1 MKSKK
6 TPANNLWAC
15 KGSSG
20 VTLVEYMI
28 GMGVGALVL
37 AIVVPFSV
45 YSMRSFE
52 GLANYADLNT
62 SGLLA
67 LDRMSSDI
75 RQAVRLTSYATN
87 QLVFDNGTNGPAIT
101 FNYDAANGI
110 LTRQTGTT
118 SKVLLTG
125 CDSLKFAIYQRTL
138 IAGSYDQYPVANAT
152 NCKVVAINWVCSR
165 KILGAKVNS
174 ENAQSARIVIRKN

>member
-1 MKSKK
+1 MV
-6 TPANNLWAC
+6 
-15 KGSSG
+15 G
-20 VTLVEYMI
+20 I
-28 GMGVGALVL
+28 GIGALVL
-37 AIVVPFSV
+37 AVVVPFSV

-52 GLANYADLNT
+52 GLANYSDLNS

-67 LDRMSSDI
+67 LDQLSRDI
-75 RQAVRLTSYATN
+75 RQAVRLTTYATN

-101 FNYDAANGI
+101 FNYDAAKGI

-125 CDSLKFAIYQRTL
+125 CDSLNFAIYQRTP
-138 IAGSYDQYPVANAT
+138 IAGGYDQYPVANVT

-165 KILGAKVNS
+165 RILGAKVNS
-174 ENAQSARIVIRKN
+174 ENAQSARIVIRKH

>member
-1 MKSKK
+1 MKSKNTLASVSARK
-6 TPANNLWAC
+6 R
-15 KGSSG
+15 SSG
-20 VTLVEYMI
+20 GTLVEYII
-28 GMGVGALVL
+28 GVGVGALVL
-37 AIVVPFSV
+37 AVVVPFSV

-67 LDRMSSDI
+67 LDQLSRDI
-75 RQAVRLTSYATN
+75 RQAVRLTSYASN
-87 QLVFDNGTNGPAIT
+87 ELVFDNGTNEPAIT
-101 FNYDAANGI
+101 FSYDPAKGT
-110 LTRQTGTT
+110 LSRQTGTT

-125 CDSLKFAIYQRTL
+125 CDSLNFAIYQRTP
-138 IAGSYDQYPVANAT
+138 IAGSYDQYPVANVT

-174 ENAQSARIVIRKN
+174 ESAQSARIVIRKN

>member
-1 MKSKK
+1 
-6 TPANNLWAC
+6 
-15 KGSSG
+15 
-20 VTLVEYMI
+20 MI